1 MTKHTEKTLKS
12 LLCFALVTITASVMA
27 GEEHPSEHPA
37 KKSEHPEHPAKK
49 PEHPEHPEHPTAKKQ
64 PITKADISAGIQAH
78 INDRVKEGMG
88 KYRMDY
94 EGSELALTLVK
105 VHEDK
110 LAHLETGSYFACT
123 DLEGDDGN
131 TYDVDFFL
139 VGEPGSMAVTEASVH
154 KINGKPLY
162 QWMQSDDGN
171 WMRTPV
177 DP

>member
-1 MTKHTEKTLKS
+1 MILTDPNREMTKHTEKTLKS

-27 GEEHPSEHPA
+27 GAEHPSEHPA
-37 KKSEHPEHPAKK
+37 KKS
-49 PEHPEHPEHPTAKKQ
+49 EHPEHPEHPTAKKQ